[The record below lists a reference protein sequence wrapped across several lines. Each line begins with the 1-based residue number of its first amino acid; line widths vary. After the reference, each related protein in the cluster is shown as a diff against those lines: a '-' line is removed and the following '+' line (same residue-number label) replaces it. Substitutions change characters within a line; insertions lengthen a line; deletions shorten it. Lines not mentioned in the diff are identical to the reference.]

1 MLKKHPWLPVIV
13 LIAVVSLI
21 AGRRFFTR
29 KHIPTPAK
37 VQQIAEP
44 ERPSPIDE
52 VLPRPPLQVVDER
65 NSVRTRVATP
75 SQVVEAKGTESKRD
89 FPGTNWAV
97 VAAIYNKYEAAEQR
111 ARTVNGF
118 QATVFPAKGTG
129 SKYMVL
135 LGSGLTYANARALR
149 DQATAAGLPSDTY
162 VTKLS
167 IAEKQ

>member
-1 MLKKHPWLPVIV
+1 VQQI
-13 LIAVVSLI
+13 
-21 AGRRFFTR
+21 
-29 KHIPTPAK
+29 K

-52 VLPRPPLQVVDER
+52 VLPRPSLQVVDER

-75 SQVVEAKGTESKRD
+75 SKVVEAKGTESKRD

-97 VAAIYNKYEAAEQR
+97 VAAIYSKYDAAEQR
-111 ARTVNGF
+111 ARSVNGF
-118 QATVFPAKGTG
+118 HATVFPAKGEG

-135 LGSGLTYANARALR
+135 LGSGLTYENARAIR